1 MVTALG
7 NVTVVVK
14 DLNKSL
20 RFFRDKIGLRLAFY
34 DKQNK
39 WVCFDAGRTA
49 FSLTTPW
56 NRNARKLVGVRTG
69 VSFYVVDLDK
79 TYKRLKKK
87 RVKFTITPRREPWG
101 GLIASFKDLDG
112 NAYFLLQMPPGFDK

>member
-39 WVCFDAGRTA
+39 WVCFDAGRAT

-56 NRNARKLVGVRTG
+56 NRAAKKLVGVRTG
-69 VSFYVVDLDK
+69 VSFYVVDIEK

-87 RVKFTITPRREPWG
+87 GVKFTITPRREPWG
-101 GLIASFKDLDG
+101 GLIANFQDPDG
-112 NAYFLLQMPPGFDK
+112 NHFFFLQMPPGFDK

>member
-1 MVTALG
+1 MVNALG

-34 DKQNK
+34 DKPHK
-39 WVCFDAGRTA
+39 WVCFDAGRAA

-56 NRNARKLVGVRTG
+56 NTGAKKLVGVRTG
-69 VSFYVVDLDK
+69 ISFYTTDLDK
-79 TYKRLKKK
+79 AYKALKKK
-87 RVKFTITPRREPWG
+87 GVKFSLAPRQEPWG
-101 GLIASFKDLDG
+101 GQIANFQDPDG
-112 NAYFLLQMPPGFDK
+112 NHFFLLQMPPGFDK

>member
-1 MVTALG
+1 MVTQLG

-14 DLNKSL
+14 DLSRSL

-34 DKQNK
+34 DKTHK
-39 WVCFDAGRTA
+39 WVCFDAGKTS

-56 NRNARKLVGVRTG
+56 NREAKKLVGARTG
-69 VSFYVVDLDK
+69 ISFYVVDLEK

-87 RVKFTITPRREPWG
+87 QVKFTITPRKEAWG
-101 GLIASFKDLDG
+101 GLIANFKDPDG
-112 NAYFLLQMPPGFDK
+112 NHFFLLQMPPDFGR

>member
-14 DLNKSL
+14 DLSRSL
-20 RFFRDKIGLRLAFY
+20 RFFRDRIGLRLAFY

-39 WVCFDAGRTA
+39 WVCFDAGRAT

-56 NRNARKLVGVRTG
+56 NRAAKKLVGVRTG

-87 RVKFTITPRREPWG
+87 KVKFTIVPRREPWG
-101 GLIASFKDLDG
+101 GLIANFQDPDG

>member
-1 MVTALG
+1 MVTQLG

-14 DLNKSL
+14 DLNRSL

-34 DKQNK
+34 DKPHK
-39 WVCFDAGRTA
+39 WVCFDAGKTS

-56 NRNARKLVGVRTG
+56 NRDAKKLVGVRTG
-69 VSFYVVDLDK
+69 VSFNVVDVEK

-87 RVKFTITPRREPWG
+87 HVKFTIAPRKEPWG
-101 GLIASFKDLDG
+101 GIIANFKDPDG
-112 NAYFLLQMPPGFDK
+112 NHFFLLQMPADFGR